1 MVQFGLLAMPMAIVV
16 MSMKINAFAPSPSST
31 SRYGSRWT
39 SQLFMGKKKKP
50 SMAERRKRR
59 SRRTPSIKVERPS
72 VLDEL
77 PPVDAWEKPAPTE
90 VKPSDPIPAEI
101 DNDSVDDGEADKTV
115 AKASSLVE
123 SQRKSVDCLTFIRK
137 RVEESFPIGDAAKA
151 LVEKGYFVYDGFL
164 SSGSDEDVTF
174 GNSLV
179 TEMTEECF
187 SMLANDKLERDI
199 TRLIDGEYVGVIVG
213 GERYADCPRLTE
225 YVVSLTRHLPPLLN
239 NELVNL
245 QSTMP
250 KLDATASMGTLRVYD
265 RKTRLGAETL
275 LSAPSAEDGMKRA
288 FGVICG
294 DGEDAGNDSRRL
306 TAMLFLSAKDSDAN
320 ELGGG
325 VTVENEAKYGGV
337 CDRMILLRSDS
348 CSHRQEP
355 WKGNAEDDKASC
367 VTVHFLKETV

>member
-1 MVQFGLLAMPMAIVV
+1 
-16 MSMKINAFAPSPSST
+16 
-31 SRYGSRWT
+31 
-39 SQLFMGKKKKP
+39 MGKKKKP

-90 VKPSDPIPAEI
+90 VKTSDTITAEN
-101 DNDSVDDGEADKTV
+101 DNGSVADGEAEKTV
-115 AKASSLVE
+115 ATASSLVE
-123 SQRKSVDCLTFIRK
+123 SQRKSVDCLTFIRR
-137 RVEESFPIGDAAKA
+137 RVEESFPICDAAKA
-151 LVEKGYFVYDGFL
+151 LIEKGYFVYDGFL
-164 SSGSDEDVTF
+164 SSGSEEDVAF

-179 TEMTEECF
+179 AEMTEESF

-199 TRLIDGEYVGVIVG
+199 TRLGDGEYVGGIVG

-239 NELVNL
+239 SELENL

-265 RKTRLGAETL
+265 RKTRLGAESL
-275 LSAPSAEDGMKRA
+275 LDAPRSEDAVERS
-288 FGVICG
+288 FDVICG
-294 DGEDAGNDSRRL
+294 GAEGADNDARRL
-306 TAMLFLSAKDSDAN
+306 TTMLFLSAKDSDPN

-325 VTVENEAKYGGV
+325 VTMENEAKYGGV
-337 CDRMILLRSDS
+337 CDRMILLRSDL

-367 VTVHFLKETV
+367 ITVHFVKETE